1 MKSNSLAV
9 RLLIYA
15 LPELLTKSKS
25 RGETERVQNTQR
37 IHLSLGSALPYV
49 SFTRGQ
55 TDMVGDWNY
64 MVVDVIVCCCG
75 EAVAVVCM
83 YEK

>member
-15 LPELLTKSKS
+15 LAELLTKSIS
-25 RGETERVQNTQR
+25 RGETERVQNTHR
-37 IHLSLGSALPYV
+37 MHLALGSALPYV
-49 SFTRGQ
+49 SPARGQ

-64 MVVDVIVCCCG
+64 MAVDVICCCG
-75 EAVAVVCM
+75 EAVAIVYK